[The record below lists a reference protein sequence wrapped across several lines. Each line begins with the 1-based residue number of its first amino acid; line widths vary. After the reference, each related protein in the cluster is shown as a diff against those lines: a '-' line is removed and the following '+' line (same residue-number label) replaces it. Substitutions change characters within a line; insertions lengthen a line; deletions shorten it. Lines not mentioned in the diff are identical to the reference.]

1 MSQQLG
7 HMVLRLQG
15 EGVPA
20 RQDDVW
26 REHTARV
33 ALAHVRS
40 VDEQAAANR
49 ERIALPFSGHGMV
62 TTSVTHA
69 AWPSSVRLSS
79 DTSVVPRGRLPS
91 TRVQGSSLCHVPC
104 AMCLRSL
111 GSLRC
116 LGSLGSLRSRES
128 WSLRIL
134 GSLGVSGANCLYE
147 AVRAKLAPEAKPE
160 ANQGP
165 RARVSASRG
174 VDGGLRRSAA
184 WRRGR
189 SPSGRCPR
197 RWRSGRRPTRSLE
210 RSGFKISEISRR
222 FAAGPRPVRPLLAP
236 SP

>member
-1 MSQQLG
+1 
-7 HMVLRLQG
+7 
-15 EGVPA
+15 
-20 RQDDVW
+20 
-26 REHTARV
+26 
-33 ALAHVRS
+33 
-40 VDEQAAANR
+40 
-49 ERIALPFSGHGMV
+49 
-62 TTSVTHA
+62 
-69 AWPSSVRLSS
+69 LSS

-165 RARVSASRG
+165 RARASR
-174 VDGGLRRSAA
+174 LPRCR
-184 WRRGR
+184 WRPSKKRCLETGP
-189 SPSGRCPR
+189 SPSGRCPSLREADDVR
-197 RWRSGRRPTRSLE
+197 RDRLIGFVKHFLRSLHDSKSRE
-210 RSGFKISEISRR
+210 SWSLRSLGSRESWSLR
-222 FAAGPRPVRPLLAP
+222 IIGSRPLAVFWNASVLEPLSHGDSARIASRSLQAP
-236 SP
+236 SL